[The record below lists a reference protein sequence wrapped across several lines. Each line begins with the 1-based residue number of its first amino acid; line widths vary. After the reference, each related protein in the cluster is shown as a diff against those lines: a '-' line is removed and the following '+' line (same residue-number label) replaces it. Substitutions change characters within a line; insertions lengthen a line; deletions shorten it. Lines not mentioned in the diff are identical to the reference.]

1 MSLLIYFAADAA
13 VHADQAHAT
22 DDGEV
27 FTERDAFWRE
37 RGHTLPPDSS
47 EYILIVFVEEG
58 VAVSGGW
65 LPTIR
70 TFHRRERER
79 ERGRDPNLYYSGL

>member
-1 MSLLIYFAADAA
+1 MSLLIYFAADAS

-47 EYILIVFVEEG
+47 EYILIVLNQVLT
-58 VAVSGGW
+58 VAWDGEYVANNKDFS
-65 LPTIR
+65 
-70 TFHRRERER
+70 
-79 ERGRDPNLYYSGL
+79 

>member
-1 MSLLIYFAADAA
+1 MSLLIYFAADAS

-65 LPTIR
+65 WK
-70 TFHRRERER
+70 
-79 ERGRDPNLYYSGL
+79 PNLESGINSCVGWGVCCQQ